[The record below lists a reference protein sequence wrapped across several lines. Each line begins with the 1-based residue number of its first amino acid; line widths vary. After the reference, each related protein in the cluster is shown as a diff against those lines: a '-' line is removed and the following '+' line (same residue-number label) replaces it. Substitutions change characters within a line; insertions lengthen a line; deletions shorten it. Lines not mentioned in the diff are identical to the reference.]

1 MCALTSCMCNLFGMV
16 AALGLHRPA
25 NRDTGGNRGREV
37 NEKGFWARGIGVK
50 VAGVDDFFPPP
61 GEGPPI
67 FSHLF

>member
-37 NEKGFWARGIGVK
+37 NEKGFG
-50 VAGVDDFFPPP
+50 P
-61 GEGPPI
+61 GG
-67 FSHLF
+67 